1 MSYKKWVNAEID
13 KAKASA
19 LSEKLNIDAFVAFL
33 LVSRGIDDE
42 LAASEFLSDGCRF
55 SSPYLLKDMD
65 KAVKRIN
72 RALDDGESI
81 CIYGDYDCDGV
92 SSTAL
97 LYTFLSALGGFVSYY
112 IPNRATDGYGMN
124 FKAIDK
130 IKADGTD
137 LIITVDNGISSIE
150 EAEYIYSLGM
160 QLIVTDHHQI
170 GENLPRAEA
179 VINPHREDNEIEFR
193 DFAGVGVA
201 FKLACALYDGDVE
214 DLLEDYAD
222 YVTIG
227 TIGDMVPLLNENRAI
242 VKAGLKLINT
252 DAKIGISALK
262 KSTNSKAEHFSATD
276 VAFQICPRINAAGRM
291 DTANLA
297 VDLLTCEDNEIAE
310 YKAEQ
315 LNLEN
320 THRHEVEEKID
331 KDIAEIMAN
340 DRAYQTD
347 RVIVVAGHN
356 YHKGVIGICAAHL
369 VELYSKPAIVI
380 GIDDEGNATGSARSI
395 DGFNI
400 FEAISSC
407 SDILTHFGGHP
418 LAAGMGLN
426 VKDIAAFRKRIN
438 DFAKNNYPVMP
449 IQTLKIDCKL
459 SPYYLTL
466 DLVNNLAE
474 LEPYGTDNA
483 QPVFG
488 LYNLTLTNVAAI
500 GDGKHLKIE
509 AAKKGKSVRM
519 VKFRTTLDEFPHKI
533 GDTLDFAV
541 KLSKSTFKNKDYIS
555 AQVVDFRKSGIDI
568 DKYYREKNDYL
579 LFKLGKKNKT
589 ELYPNR
595 NICAVVYKYLKSQK
609 GYKYTFDD
617 LYFELANYLTYG
629 QLAFALDAFEE
640 AGLIKREGNITL
652 NDVKT
657 KANLERTDTLM
668 VLKGRL

>member
-92 SSTAL
+92 TSTAL

-179 VINPHREDNEIEFR
+179 VINPHREDNE
-193 DFAGVGVA
+193 
-201 FKLACALYDGDVE
+201 
-214 DLLEDYAD
+214 
-222 YVTIG
+222 
-227 TIGDMVPLLNENRAI
+227 MVPLLTENRAI
-242 VKAGLKLINT
+242 GKAGLKLINT

-331 KDIAEIMAN
+331 KDIAEIMSN

-555 AQVVDFRKSGIDI
+555 AQIVDFRKSGIDI

-595 NICAVVYKYLKSQK
+595 DICAVVYKYLKSQK

>member
-1 MSYKKWVNAEID
+1 MEKWYVAAKKADFDKWAKEFNISPVTARILRNRDLTEESEIQ
-13 KAKASA
+13 KF
-19 LSEKLNIDAFVAFL
+19 LYGKLED
-33 LVSRGIDDE
+33 
-42 LAASEFLSDGCRF
+42 CY
-55 SSPYLLKDMD
+55 SPWLLKDMD

-92 SSTAL
+92 TSTAL

-426 VKDIAAFRKRIN
+426 VKDVAAFRKRIN

-555 AQVVDFRKSGIDI
+555 AQIVDFRKSGIDI

-595 NICAVVYKYLKSQK
+595 DICAVVYKYLKSQK

>member
-1 MSYKKWVNAEID
+1 MEKWYVAAKKADFDKWAKEFHISPVTARILRNRDLTEESEIQRF
-13 KAKASA
+13 
-19 LSEKLNIDAFVAFL
+19 LYGKLED
-33 LVSRGIDDE
+33 
-42 LAASEFLSDGCRF
+42 CY
-55 SSPYLLKDMD
+55 SPWLLKDMD

-92 SSTAL
+92 TSTAL

-242 VKAGLKLINT
+242 VKSGLKLINT

-400 FEAISSC
+400 FEAISNC

-474 LEPYGTDNA
+474 LEPFGTDNA

-555 AQVVDFRKSGIDI
+555 AQIVDFRKSGIDI

-595 NICAVVYKYLKSQK
+595 DICAVVYKYLKSQK

-657 KANLERTDTLM
+657 KANLERTDTLT

>member
-92 SSTAL
+92 TSTAL

-242 VKAGLKLINT
+242 VKSGLKLINT

-320 THRHEVEEKID
+320 THRHEVEE
-331 KDIAEIMAN
+331 
-340 DRAYQTD
+340 
-347 RVIVVAGHN
+347 
-356 YHKGVIGICAAHL
+356 
-369 VELYSKPAIVI
+369 I

-400 FEAISSC
+400 FEAISNC

-466 DLVNNLAE
+466 YLVNNLAE
-474 LEPYGTDNA
+474 LEPFGTDNA

-533 GDTLDFAV
+533 DDTLDFAV

-555 AQVVDFRKSGIDI
+555 AQIVDFRKSGIDI

-595 NICAVVYKYLKSQK
+595 DICAVVYKYLKSQK

-629 QLAFALDAFEE
+629 
-640 AGLIKREGNITL
+640 R
-652 NDVKT
+652 
-657 KANLERTDTLM
+657 LM
-668 VLKGRL
+668 RLRRQG

>member
-1 MSYKKWVNAEID
+1 MFLD
-13 KAKASA
+13 
-19 LSEKLNIDAFVAFL
+19 NIFL
-33 LVSRGIDDE
+33 
-42 LAASEFLSDGCRF
+42 
-55 SSPYLLKDMD
+55 
-65 KAVKRIN
+65 
-72 RALDDGESI
+72 
-81 CIYGDYDCDGV
+81 
-92 SSTAL
+92 
-97 LYTFLSALGGFVSYY
+97 
-112 IPNRATDGYGMN
+112 
-124 FKAIDK
+124 
-130 IKADGTD
+130 
-137 LIITVDNGISSIE
+137 
-150 EAEYIYSLGM
+150 
-160 QLIVTDHHQI
+160 
-170 GENLPRAEA
+170 
-179 VINPHREDNEIEFR
+179 
-193 DFAGVGVA
+193 
-201 FKLACALYDGDVE
+201 
-214 DLLEDYAD
+214 
-222 YVTIG
+222 
-227 TIGDMVPLLNENRAI
+227 
-242 VKAGLKLINT
+242 
-252 DAKIGISALK
+252 
-262 KSTNSKAEHFSATD
+262 
-276 VAFQICPRINAAGRM
+276 
-291 DTANLA
+291 ANLA

-380 GIDDEGNATGSARSI
+380 GIDAEGNATGSARSI

-474 LEPYGTDNA
+474 LEPFGTDNA

-555 AQVVDFRKSGIDI
+555 AQIVDFRKSGIDI